1 MPSWPTICC
10 MRLSVRSL
18 SVSANLTTRLEEAP
32 CKGSRK
38 QGGKE
43 GGHCQDSEVPG
54 GECRG
59 VGGRNYQPFPQG
71 PRGHSEDSLEI
82 SILGLAL
89 DLVGCHAHKWGTQA
103 QWGLPLGSRGGPDCQ
118 QHFQK
123 RWRTQVLERNNEGP
137 YRGFYSCLHLRTGEA
152 PII

>member
-38 QGGKE
+38 QGRKE
-43 GGHCQDSEVPG
+43 GGHCQDSEVPW

-59 VGGRNYQPFPQG
+59 VGGSSYQPLPQG
-71 PRGHSEDSLEI
+71 PRGRSESSLEI

-89 DLVGCHAHKWGTQA
+89 DLVGCHAHKWGTHLSSGGCLWEA
-103 QWGLPLGSRGGPDCQ
+103 EEDLTVSHTFKKDGEPKCWRGTMKAHTEDSIAA
-118 QHFQK
+118 H
-123 RWRTQVLERNNEGP
+123 T
-137 YRGFYSCLHLRTGEA
+137 
-152 PII
+152 